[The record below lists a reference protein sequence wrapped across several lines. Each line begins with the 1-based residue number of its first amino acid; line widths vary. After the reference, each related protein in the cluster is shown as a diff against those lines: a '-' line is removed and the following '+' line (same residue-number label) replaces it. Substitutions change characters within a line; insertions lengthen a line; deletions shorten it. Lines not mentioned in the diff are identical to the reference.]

1 MIRRPPRS
9 TRTDTL
15 LPYTTLFR
23 STPAQGLVKCITGKD
38 GVCRADK
45 TGCGQSA
52 EIAPIKAVGRRV
64 QQEQFVCPNAVTALP
79 AWQRPT
85 HSVVRFGYGDT
96 VAVHRDDSADAARPL
111 PGQAHDMF
119 HEGYADRQAR
129 KSPRLNSRH
138 TCASRKPA

>member
-15 LPYTTLFR
+15 LPYTTLFKA
-23 STPAQGLVKCITGKD
+23 TPAQGLVRCITGKD

-85 HSVVRFGYGDT
+85 TSVVRFGSGDP
-96 VAVHRDDSADAARPL
+96 VAVHREEHR
-111 PGQAHDMF
+111 
-119 HEGYADRQAR
+119 
-129 KSPRLNSRH
+129 
-138 TCASRKPA
+138 ASTPP